1 MVRYNIKR
9 FITAI
14 AGLAIVVFICLCYFR
29 GELGFD
35 EIGAFWGNFSSTITI
50 VAFISTFFVKWAWK
64 WGVFQ
69 DWLVTFP
76 CLTGDWTGEIRT
88 IYQGNEKIM
97 PIGIRI
103 KHTFFNV
110 QIRISTN
117 ESSSNSTCASFDIDE
132 DRGLKQ
138 LIYTYQNIPKS
149 SVRDR
154 SEIHF
159 GSVRLDIN
167 ETATILEG
175 EYWTSRKTTGEIK
188 FNKST
193 SDVVPVLGENKTE
206 SKVKRKNNIYFF
218 LQK

>member
-14 AGLAIVVFICLCYFR
+14 VVFAIAVFVCLCYFR
-29 GELGFD
+29 GEIGF
-35 EIGAFWGNFSSTITI
+35 EEMGVFWGNLSSTISI
-50 VAFISTFFVKWAWK
+50 VALTSTLFTNWAWK
-64 WGVFQ
+64 WKIFQ
-69 DWLVTFP
+69 GWLVPFP
-76 CLTGDWTGEIRT
+76 CLTGDWGGEIRT
-88 IYQGNEKIM
+88 IYEGIEKTI
-97 PIGIRI
+97 PTNIRI
-103 KHTFFNV
+103 KHTFFNI

-117 ESSSNSTCASFDIDE
+117 ESLSNSACASFDIDE
-132 DRGLKQ
+132 DRGIKQ

-149 SVRDR
+149 SVRNR

-193 SDVVPVLGENKTE
+193 
-206 SKVKRKNNIYFF
+206 
-218 LQK
+218 